1 MTAAYWILV
10 ILLVLGTFLSAAY
23 PLRRVSSAWRGV
35 AALFILEIL
44 FQVCKQLIYRM
55 YSFYDSEAAL
65 LFLQEYDAFCMVL
78 WLLCW
83 CLSVFMCLLFVCPL
97 LREEKREYQRW
108 ELFIKVFISL
118 AAAGVIACLLLQVA
132 STACISY
139 AKGAAGVLSAVI
151 VLAGALF
158 MYFFAERYYTLKES
172 RDEYEKMEQYRMEQL
187 EFYQDKMIS
196 EERIR
201 QLYHD
206 MNKYYDAF
214 LALKEEAPDEVSG
227 YVSEL
232 TRSLKETYR
241 PYDSGNTLVDT
252 ILMEKEKAA
261 GKEGIPFEVRIQ
273 TKRLKDY
280 KSVYLC
286 SIFANALDNAIE
298 ACQRQQ
304 EKGYIRVEITK
315 MGGGVF
321 ILFENPCQTE
331 PSVYGNF
338 PTWKADSFL
347 HGLGLKNIRNAAE
360 KCGGTVSVH
369 IGDGVFSLSVLL

>member
-158 MYFFAERYYTLKES
+158 MYFFAERYYTLKE
-172 RDEYEKMEQYRMEQL
+172 RRE
-187 EFYQDKMIS
+187 EF
-196 EERIR
+196 EFF
-201 QLYHD
+201 D
-206 MNKYYDAF
+206 M
-214 LALKEEAPDEVSG
+214 L
-227 YVSEL
+227 
-232 TRSLKETYR
+232 
-241 PYDSGNTLVDT
+241 
-252 ILMEKEKAA
+252 
-261 GKEGIPFEVRIQ
+261 
-273 TKRLKDY
+273 RL
-280 KSVYLC
+280 
-286 SIFANALDNAIE
+286 
-298 ACQRQQ
+298 
-304 EKGYIRVEITK
+304 
-315 MGGGVF
+315 
-321 ILFENPCQTE
+321 
-331 PSVYGNF
+331 
-338 PTWKADSFL
+338 
-347 HGLGLKNIRNAAE
+347 
-360 KCGGTVSVH
+360 
-369 IGDGVFSLSVLL
+369 